1 MDDRL
6 LIRTIRKAL
15 KSMANSAMEAYRI
28 RCSWHGDLAKEA
40 KRGNKR
46 SRASKRGPTST
57 RKKNGTRPKQTRL
70 EQFLS
75 PVTGTPNSRS
85 KVTTTQR
92 GNTVSAQPQRYYTQ
106 TLLAPHRTEEMTY
119 GTPIIGETFLF
130 SLHQEDSHET
140 FTQEVKGR
148 TPKRG
153 TPTTGNNTGQAKR
166 LREGTQGSI
175 LDYLTTPGPAPRQK
189 SRATPAS
196 EARQMPITRFY
207 APNLTMGYQ
216 DGIPRAED
224 ARTSLDNISRQ
235 LEADT
240 PQIRIKTTGD
250 RKGKRR
256 GDSSVVNSGKRRKG
270 GNDSQLVYNTLTAI
284 GGYNSYMSSVSLK
297 GSAPIG
303 GVSDRDKDDIT

>member
-1 MDDRL
+1 
-6 LIRTIRKAL
+6 
-15 KSMANSAMEAYRI
+15 
-28 RCSWHGDLAKEA
+28 
-40 KRGNKR
+40 
-46 SRASKRGPTST
+46 
-57 RKKNGTRPKQTRL
+57 
-70 EQFLS
+70 
-75 PVTGTPNSRS
+75 
-85 KVTTTQR
+85 
-92 GNTVSAQPQRYYTQ
+92 
-106 TLLAPHRTEEMTY
+106 MTY

-140 FTQEVKGR
+140 LTLEVTGR

-153 TPTTGNNTGQAKR
+153 TPTTGNNTGQKAKR

-207 APNLTMGYQ
+207 APNLTTGYQ

-224 ARTSLDNISRQ
+224 ARTPLDNISRQ

-240 PQIRIKTTGD
+240 PQIRIKKTTGD

-270 GNDSQLVYNTLTAI
+270 GNGSQLVYNTLTAI

>member
-1 MDDRL
+1 M
-6 LIRTIRKAL
+6 
-15 KSMANSAMEAYRI
+15 
-28 RCSWHGDLAKEA
+28 
-40 KRGNKR
+40 
-46 SRASKRGPTST
+46 
-57 RKKNGTRPKQTRL
+57 
-70 EQFLS
+70 
-75 PVTGTPNSRS
+75 TGTPSPRS
-85 KVTTTQR
+85 KVTTTPR
-92 GNTVSAQPQRYYTQ
+92 GNTVSAPPQRYYTQ
-106 TLLAPHRTEEMTY
+106 TLLAPHRTVEMTH
-119 GTPIIGETFLF
+119 GTPNIGETFLYSF
-130 SLHQEDSHET
+130 HQEDSRET
-140 FTQEVKGR
+140 FTQEVNGR

-153 TPTTGNNTGQAKR
+153 TPTGKNTGQRAKR

-196 EARQMPITRFY
+196 EARQLPITRFY
-207 APNLTMGYQ
+207 APNLTTGYQ

-224 ARTSLDNISRQ
+224 ARTSLDKISRQ

-270 GNDSQLVYNTLTAI
+270 GNGSQLVYNTLTAI

-303 GVSDRDKDDIT
+303 GVSDKDKDDIT